1 MDAAPVRRRGGGYLF
16 IAIAAVVVLGSLF
29 LLASTVG
36 SSTQFVEWKV
46 TIQLINAALVVVLAL
61 VLARRLYRLIR
72 DYRNH
77 VPGSRLT
84 VRTVAVFSGL
94 VIVPLLIIYG
104 FALYF
109 LNKGIDSW
117 FELGIGPGIN
127 QGLQRTRAA
136 LQWRTDERAQ
146 LTGQQAAALARLPD
160 TGVAAALDTKR
171 READA
176 HDLIVFGAGG
186 EILAASFAGKDP
198 PLVSEI
204 PGEVLQTVLRGQ
216 PYGIAETLA
225 DGDLLISVAVP
236 IPETGRA
243 PRRFLMA
250 RHLLPRDIA
259 EIANAMQQAQHSY
272 ADSQE
277 SRLPLKYTFWLAL
290 TLVLLLAIFAA
301 MFLAIRS
308 AHRLMRPVRDL
319 IEGTR
324 AVGKGDFTM
333 RLALPARDEM
343 GWLVHSFNDMTRR
356 LRRAS
361 EETSRSRAQVEE
373 ERERLAV
380 ILAGLSTGVLVLDT
394 ARRLRL
400 ANAAA
405 DGILRAQ
412 LAQGTGLE
420 LRELHELDEQA
431 SRLTVFA
438 REVGT
443 RLDTEGAEWRDEVAL
458 QPDCVL
464 RCACA
469 QLVDSSGVSA
479 GHVLVFDD
487 ITHLLHAQREAAWG
501 EVARRLA
508 HEIKN
513 PLMPIQ
519 LSAERLRRR
528 LADRLEG
535 EDAELL
541 ERATHTI
548 VQQVESLK
556 GMVNAFSEYARAP
569 DLKLAPLDLNEL
581 VSEVVELHRTEE
593 ARATIELTMDP
604 ALPPVQADRN
614 RLRQVLNNLITNG
627 LEATDGAP
635 AGRIEVTTSYE
646 GGPEGGNAVIM
657 VTDNGHG
664 FDREMLAR
672 VFEPYVT
679 SKPRGTGLGL
689 AIVKKIAEEHGG
701 SIEATNRPAGGAYVR
716 VVLPVAAAARAV
728 QSARD
733 IA

>member
-1 MDAAPVRRRGGGYLF
+1 MF
-16 IAIAAVVVLGSLF
+16 IAVALAVVLVSLF
-29 LLASTVG
+29 LLARSVESTTAFGQWQVAIL
-36 SSTQFVEWKV
+36 W
-46 TIQLINAALVVVLAL
+46 INVALLLAL
-61 VLARRLYRLIR
+61 AMLLARRVFKLVR

-84 VRTVAVFSGL
+84 MRTVAVFTGL
-94 VIVPLLIIYG
+94 VIVPLLLIYV
-104 FALYF
+104 FAMHF

-117 FELGIGPGIN
+117 FNGEMGPHLTDAVT
-127 QGLQRTRAA
+127 QLSAA
-136 LQWRTDERAQ
+136 LEPRQQEQARVTTTLAETLSHQSGAN
-146 LTGQQAAALARLPD
+146 LATALETGRRSTGAR
-160 TGVAAALDTKR
+160 
-171 READA
+171 
-176 HDLIVFGAGG
+176 DLIVFDSEGR
-186 EILAASFAGKDP
+186 ILAASPAAGDSLP
-198 PLVSEI
+198 I
-204 PGEVLQTVLRGQ
+204 PAVPREVLAKVRAGELYLALE
-216 PYGIAETLA
+216 PLA
-225 DGDLLISVAVP
+225 DGGYLIATAVP
-236 IPETGRA
+236 IADPA
-243 PRRFLMA
+243 HDVQHFLRV
-250 RHLLPRDIA
+250 RHDLPGELA
-259 EIANAMQQAQHSY
+259 ALANAVQLVRSSFANL
-272 ADSQE
+272 QE
-277 SRLPLKYTFWLAL
+277 SRKPLKYNFRVAL

-308 AHRLMRPVRDL
+308 AQRLMRPVRDL
-319 IEGTR
+319 MEGTR
-324 AVGKGDFTM
+324 AVGRGDFTM
-333 RLALPARDEM
+333 RLQLPARDEM

-405 DGILRAQ
+405 DAILGVQ

-420 LRELHELDEQA
+420 LRELHELQEE
-431 SRLTVFA
+431 SPRLPVFV
-438 REVGT
+438 REVGL
-443 RLDTEGAEWRDEVAL
+443 RLDVEGPEWRDEVVL

-469 QLVDSSGVSA
+469 QLVDSSGVAS
-479 GHVLVFDD
+479 GYVLVFDD
-487 ITHLLHAQREAAWG
+487 VTHLLHAQREAAWG

-519 LSAERLRRR
+519 LAAERLRRR
-528 LADRLEG
+528 LADRLG
-535 EDAELL
+535 EADAELL

-569 DLKLAPLDLNEL
+569 DLKLAQLDLNEL
-581 VSEVVELHRTEE
+581 VSEVVELHRAEE
-593 ARATIELTMDP
+593 LRAAIELHVDP

-627 LEATDGAP
+627 LEATDGSP
-635 AGRIEVTTSYE
+635 AGRLEVTTHYE
-646 GGPEGGNAVIM
+646 GGPGGGKAVIM

-679 SKPRGTGLGL
+679 SKPRGTGLD
-689 AIVKKIAEEHGG
+689 
-701 SIEATNRPAGGAYVR
+701 SP
-716 VVLPVAAAARAV
+716 
-728 QSARD
+728 S
-733 IA
+733 